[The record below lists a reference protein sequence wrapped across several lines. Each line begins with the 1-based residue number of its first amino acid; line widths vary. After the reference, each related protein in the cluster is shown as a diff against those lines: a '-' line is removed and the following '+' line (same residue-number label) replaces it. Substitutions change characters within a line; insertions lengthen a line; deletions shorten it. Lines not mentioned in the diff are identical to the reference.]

1 VAWHPARDGQV
12 DTVVI
17 MASNTQVGMEVIMVL
32 TVMVLTLIIIIFFA
46 VKYLR

>member
-1 VAWHPARDGQV
+1 MGWHPPRDGQV

-32 TVMVLTLIIIIFFA
+32 TFMVLTLIIIIFIVVRYFQ
-46 VKYLR
+46 

>member
-1 VAWHPARDGQV
+1 MGWHQARDGQM

-32 TVMVLTLIIIIFFA
+32 ILMVLTLIIIIFFV
-46 VKYLR
+46 VKYFQ

>member
-1 VAWHPARDGQV
+1 MGWHPARDGRM

-46 VKYLR
+46 VKYLQ